1 MGPRMSED
9 SGSRGTKRGLWLA
22 VLLVLGLGGLTL
34 AAPPLTPSSLIPNS
48 LQPNSLQPNAQSP
61 VTVITTTP
69 PPPAISLTP
78 QELVARVV
86 SSIVTIT
93 SSARF
98 TTTAGTG
105 IVLSPDGV
113 VLTNHHVISGGTEI
127 TAVNMSNGLIYD
139 VEVLGYDSGQD
150 LAVLRLV
157 GASDLPVATVGSSQ
171 TAARGD
177 PVTAIGNADGE
188 GVPLPALGTITGF
201 GVTVNTRNSTDG
213 SRNQLKGLIEVNA
226 DIRPGDSGGPLVNA
240 AAELIGVSSAGNA
253 IAIEDRTE
261 VSPAPQS
268 YAIPIDTALPIV
280 DQILSGRSS
289 ETVRVGPTP
298 VLGVAVKD
306 HVGSPPGAEVVA
318 VSFDSPA
325 ELAGLTEGDVIT
337 NFGGAPIASTSDLNI
352 AMSMRHP
359 GDTVDL
365 IWFDA
370 QGQQRSDSLVL
381 DEGPPR

>member
-1 MGPRMSED
+1 MGPRMSES
-9 SGSRGTKRGLWLA
+9 SGSGGIKRGLWIA
-22 VLLVLGLGGLTL
+22 ALLVLGLGGLTL
-34 AAPPLTPSSLIPNS
+34 AAPPLTPSSLHAPSS
-48 LQPNSLQPNAQSP
+48 LQPDAQSP

-86 SSIVTIT
+86 PSIVTIT

-150 LAVLRLV
+150 LALLRLV
-157 GASDLPVATVGSSQ
+157 GASDLPTATVGSSQ
-171 TAARGD
+171 RAARGD

-188 GVPLPALGTITGF
+188 GVPLPAPGTITGF

-253 IAIEDRTE
+253 IEDRTE
-261 VSPAPQS
+261 VSPSPQS

-306 HVGSPPGAEVVA
+306 HVGSPAGAEVVA

-325 ELAGLTEGDVIT
+325 EVAGVTKGDVIT
-337 NFGGAPIASTSDLNI
+337 GFGGAPITSTSDLNI

-359 GDTVDL
+359 GDMVDL

-370 QGQQRSDSLVL
+370 QGQHRSGSLVL

>member
-1 MGPRMSED
+1 MGDGND
-9 SGSRGTKRGLWLA
+9 SQRTKRGLWIA
-22 VLLVLGLGGLTL
+22 VLLVLSLGGLTL
-34 AAPPLTPSSLIPNS
+34 AAPPLTPSSLQQNS
-48 LQPNSLQPNAQSP
+48 PQPDAQSP
-61 VTVITTTP
+61 VTVITTTRL
-69 PPPAISLTP
+69 PAISLTP

-86 SSIVTIT
+86 PSIVTIT

-113 VLTNHHVISGGTEI
+113 VLTNHHVIGGGTEI
-127 TAVNMSNGLIYD
+127 TAVNMSNGLTYD

-157 GASDLPVATVGSSQ
+157 GASDLPTATVGSSQ
-171 TAARGD
+171 TASRGD

-298 VLGVAVKD
+298 LLGVAVKD
-306 HVGSPPGAEVVA
+306 HVGSPTGAEVVA

-337 NFGGAPIASTSDLNI
+337 NFGGARIASTSDLNI

-370 QGQQRSDSLVL
+370 QGQQRSGSLVL
-381 DEGPPR
+381 DDGPPR